1 MRPLQKASTAV
12 RWLVTRKSGVVV
24 AGLCGVL
31 VAACAYVP
39 PLESATGGVES
50 HILVRDIVRRVKC
63 EISDAFDARVEDPK
77 FHWLQNWT
85 AKVDLTLQIDE
96 QAGISPSV
104 AYTKFFRNAFNFD
117 AGSSSLTGN
126 VIQAVQQSFTLS
138 AGANLS
144 EQAQRA
150 ETVTFSLSLKELKV
164 WRKRLRT
171 AAARSG
177 TAIDELTCDP
187 SGRELRGKL
196 GLQEWIDAALY
207 PVEGLELQAGQHPSP
222 VTGSGKPPTPGTP
235 PKGAKAAISL
245 NQALSQARAA
255 RDAAAKSHD
264 EAVASQAKAAEYA
277 SKVHAAMQTS
287 VAPYFTVLTDEL
299 KQIISGLISNI
310 DTANEYAK
318 RDVENAEQAVSKAK
332 DIVSQL
338 EASSAQQDVGDLV
351 AAANQ
356 LALDAANYAK
366 HAKKQETVA
375 SAIEQKFANYLP
387 NPPIDGLLHSVQFVV
402 TYGANVSP
410 NWTLLQWKG
419 PSLTVPGASASGV
432 RTHTLNIALGP
443 PAEQARLIQNQT
455 VINAFHP

>member
-1 MRPLQKASTAV
+1 M
-12 RWLVTRKSGVVV
+12 RWLVTRKSGVLA
-24 AGLCGVL
+24 AGLCGIL
-31 VAACAYVP
+31 VAACSSTP
-39 PLESATGGVES
+39 SLESATGGVES
-50 HILVRDIVRRVKC
+50 RILIRDIVRRVKC
-63 EISDAFDARVEDPK
+63 EISDAFDTRVEDPK

-104 AYTKFFRNAFNFD
+104 AYTKFFRNAFNFA
-117 AGSSSLTGN
+117 AGSSSLTSN
-126 VIQAVQQSFTLS
+126 VIQSVQQSFTLS
-138 AGANLS
+138 VGANLS
-144 EQAQRA
+144 EEAQRA

-177 TAIDELTCDP
+177 TDEIICDP

-222 VTGSGKPPTPGTP
+222 VGGSTRPPTPGTP
-235 PKGAKAAISL
+235 PKGEKLSISVQNAIP
-245 NQALSQARAA
+245 QVKAA
-255 RDAAAKSHD
+255 RDAVAKSHD
-264 EAVASQAKAAEYA
+264 DAVASQAKVTEYA
-277 SKVHAAMQTS
+277 SKVHTAMQTS
-287 VAPYFTVLTDEL
+287 VAPYFSVLTDEL
-299 KQIISGLISNI
+299 KKTISDLISNI
-310 DTANEYAK
+310 DTANEYA
-318 RDVENAEQAVSKAK
+318 RQDVTSAEQALSKAT

-338 EASSAQQDVGDLV
+338 EASSGQQDAGDLV
-351 AAANQ
+351 TAAKQ
-356 LALDAANYAK
+356 LVIDAANYAK
-366 HAKKQETVA
+366 HAKKQETIA
-375 SAIEQKFANYLP
+375 AAIEQKFANYLP

-419 PSLTVPGASASGV
+419 PSLTVPGASAQGA

-455 VINAFHP
+455 VLNALHP